1 MADSQHNTNINSNL
15 SAIAKY
21 FIGVAATI
29 VGLLLLWY
37 FRDILGYI
45 IVSAVLA
52 VIGAPLVKLIRRV
65 KIGKYSMPA
74 WAAALIVLCVIIG
87 TCVALF
93 ALLVPLIFNRI
104 SMLASVDFSDL
115 IFDFRTPIAKFQT
128 FLQDYFSI
136 NVSAISISDAIGNQ
150 FDKVFN
156 YDKLNNFFGS
166 IVSGVANTVIS
177 LFAVCFITFF
187 FLKDDNLFLRILLAV
202 TPTKYEDNV
211 KHAVGSATALLSR
224 YFLGILAE
232 SSIITTIV
240 SISLIC
246 CGYLPQDAVFIGLM
260 VGILNVIPY
269 VGPWIGFG
277 ISLLVSMAFVGGDTT
292 FTFIFF
298 SLVFTISAAQV
309 IDNILLQPFL
319 YSNSVNA
326 HPLEIF
332 IVILMAG
339 HFAGVWGMLFA
350 IPAYTVLRVIG
361 KEFFN
366 NFKLVR
372 KLTENM

>member
-1 MADSQHNTNINSNL
+1 MPLPANSNINSNL

-21 FIGVAATI
+21 FIGVAATVI
-29 VGLLLLWY
+29 GLLLLWY

-45 IVSAVLA
+45 IVAAVLA

-65 KIGKYSMPA
+65 KFGRYVLPA
-74 WAAALIVLCVIIG
+74 WAAALIVLCVIVGI
-87 TCVALF
+87 CVALF

-115 IFDFRTPIAKFQT
+115 IFGLKSPITKFQT

-136 NVSAISISDAIGNQ
+136 NVSAISISDAISSQ
-150 FDKVFN
+150 FAKILN

-166 IVSGVANTVIS
+166 IVSGVANTLIS
-177 LFAVCFITFF
+177 LFAVSFITFF

-211 KHAVGSATALLSR
+211 KHAVSSATSLLSR

-232 SSIITTIV
+232 SAIISAIV
-240 SISLIC
+240 SVSLIC
-246 CGYLPQDAVFIGLM
+246 CGYMAQDAVFIGIII
-260 VGILNVIPY
+260 GILNVIPY

-277 ISLLVSMAFVGGDTT
+277 ISLLVSIAFVGGDTT
-292 FTFIFF
+292 FSFIFF
-298 SLVFTISAAQV
+298 SLVFTISAAQL
-309 IDNILLQPFL
+309 IDNIILQPFL

-339 HFAGVWGMLFA
+339 HFAGVLGMLFA

>member
-1 MADSQHNTNINSNL
+1 M
-15 SAIAKY
+15 KY
-21 FIGVAATI
+21 LIGVAATV

-37 FRDILGYI
+37 FRTILGYVV
-45 IVSAVLA
+45 VSAVLA
-52 VIGAPLVKLIRRV
+52 VIGAPLVKLLQRIKLGRHV
-65 KIGKYSMPA
+65 LPA
-74 WAAALIVLCVIIG
+74 WLSALIVLCVIVG
-87 TCVALF
+87 VCVALF

-104 SMLASVDFSDL
+104 AMLASVDFSAL
-115 IFDFRTPIAKFQT
+115 VFDFRGPIAKFQT

-136 NVSAISISDAIGNQ
+136 NVSAISISDSLGSQ

-156 YDKLNNFFGS
+156 YDKLENFLGS
-166 IVSGVANTVIS
+166 IVSGVANTVIAIFS
-177 LFAVCFITFF
+177 ICFITFF

-211 KHAVGSATALLSR
+211 KRAVSSATSLLSR

-232 SSIITTIV
+232 SAIMAAIV
-240 SISLIC
+240 SISLMC
-246 CGYLPQDAVFIGLM
+246 CGYLPQDAVFIGII

-277 ISLLVSMAFVGGDTT
+277 ISLLVGVAFVGGGTT
-292 FTFIFF
+292 ISFIFL
-298 SLVFTISAAQV
+298 SLVLTIAASQM
-309 IDNILLQPFL
+309 IDNFIIQPLL

-332 IVILMAG
+332 IVMLMAG
-339 HFAGVWGMLFA
+339 HFAGVLGMLFA
-350 IPAYTVLRVIG
+350 IPGYTVLRVIG
-361 KEFFN
+361 KEFFT

>member
-1 MADSQHNTNINSNL
+1 MPDSINNSNNFP
-15 SAIAKY
+15 AVAKY
-21 FIGVAATI
+21 IIGVITTI

-45 IVSAVLA
+45 VVSAVLA
-52 VIGAPLVKLIRRV
+52 VIGAPLVNLLRRI
-65 KIGKYSMPA
+65 KFGKYVLPA
-74 WAAALIVLCVIIG
+74 WLAALIVLFIIIG

-93 ALLVPLIFNRI
+93 ALFVPLIFNRI
-104 SMLASVDFSDL
+104 AMLASVNFAD
-115 IFDFRTPIAKFQT
+115 IAFDFRAPIAKFQT

-136 NVSAISISDAIGNQ
+136 NVSAISISDAIANQ

-156 YDKLNNFFGS
+156 YDKLNNFLGS
-166 IVSGVANTVIS
+166 IVSGVATTIIS
-177 LFAVCFITFF
+177 LFAVFFITFF

-211 KHAVGSATALLSR
+211 KHAVSSATALLSR

-232 SSIITTIV
+232 SFIMATIV
-240 SISLIC
+240 SISLMC
-246 CGYLPQDAVFIGLM
+246 CGYMPQDAIFIGII

-277 ISLLVSMAFVGGDTT
+277 ISLLVSIAFVGGDTT
-292 FTFIFF
+292 IAFIVL
-298 SLVFTISAAQV
+298 SLVFTISAAQL
-309 IDNILLQPFL
+309 IDNIILQPLL

-366 NFKLVR
+366 NFKIVR